1 MEHSADV
8 LTANWKAYADAYAA
22 TDEQERNALL
32 QACVSDD
39 VEFTNPGGEGRGR
52 ATLSAHIAKV
62 QQSMHGAYFRTE
74 KTYVHHGELLAV
86 WALCK
91 QDDTKIA
98 AGYNFVRPGADGRF
112 DYMAG
117 FF

>member
-1 MEHSADV
+1 MENAADT
-8 LTANWKAYADAYAA
+8 LTAKWNAYADAYAA
-22 TDEQERNALL
+22 ADAQARDALL
-32 QACVSDD
+32 KECVSDD

-52 ATLSAHIAKV
+52 ATLSAHIAKL
-62 QQSMHGAYFRTE
+62 QQAMPGTHFRTE

-86 WALCK
+86 WALYK

-98 AGYNFVRPGADGRF
+98 TGYNFVRPGLDGRF